1 MVSMNRPKMESRPYE
16 FLLQYILSQYT
27 AYIVFN
33 KGFPGGSGKESACD
47 AGGLGLIPRLGR
59 SAGERNGNS
68 LQHSCLG
75 ILMDRGAW
83 WATVPGVPKSQTRLS
98 D

>member
-1 MVSMNRPKMESRPYE
+1 MDYGGGRKDIYNYLFCNMCLMH
-16 FLLQYILSQYT
+16 LYILSQYT

-33 KGFPGGSGKESACD
+33 KAFPGGSGKESACN

-59 SAGERNGNS
+59 SPGEGNGNS

-75 ILMDRGAW
+75 NLMDRGAW
-83 WATVPGVPKSQTRLS
+83 WATVPGVAKSQT
-98 D
+98 